1 MYFLNIISE
10 TKRIKRSIM
19 LFVCR
24 VCDLITSQKLHNNKY
39 QERER
44 EDVTNQWLVLT
55 ISDTKTHSLI
65 EISFHKNHDFINIR

>member
-1 MYFLNIISE
+1 
-10 TKRIKRSIM
+10 M

-24 VCDLITSQKLHNNKY
+24 VCDLVTSQKLHNNKHRER
-39 QERER
+39 ERER
-44 EDVTNQWLVLT
+44 EDVTNQWLGLT

>member
-1 MYFLNIISE
+1 
-10 TKRIKRSIM
+10 M

-24 VCDLITSQKLHNNKY
+24 VCDLVTSQKLHNNKY

-44 EDVTNQWLVLT
+44 EREDVTNQWLMLT
-55 ISDTKTHSLI
+55 IIDKKTHSLI

>member
-24 VCDLITSQKLHNNKY
+24 VCDLVTSQKLHNNKY

-44 EDVTNQWLVLT
+44 GCHKPVVGAYHKWHENTQFDRNF
-55 ISDTKTHSLI
+55 IS
-65 EISFHKNHDFINIR
+65 

>member
-24 VCDLITSQKLHNNKY
+24 VCDLVTSQKLHNNNTN

-44 EDVTNQWLVLT
+44 GCHKPVVGAYHKWHENTQFDRNF
-55 ISDTKTHSLI
+55 IS
-65 EISFHKNHDFINIR
+65 